1 MSNKNE
7 FSVPY
12 LKPVDAD
19 SMLNSH
25 IYNRAIA
32 RRRRHANCRSSGCVR
47 RAVWRAP
54 MTSLIFGL
62 VCFDITSTKTTLKLF
77 CHSYTRERGYV

>member
-12 LKPVDAD
+12 FKPVDAD

-25 IYNRAIA
+25 IYSRAIL

-54 MTSLIFGL
+54 MTSNFWVGL
-62 VCFDITSTKTTLKLF
+62 C
-77 CHSYTRERGYV
+77 

>member
-1 MSNKNE
+1 MPIAFEKPWLNTAGKMSNKYE

-12 LKPVDAD
+12 FKPVVAD
-19 SMLNSH
+19 SMFNSH

-54 MTSLIFGL
+54 MTSNFCVGL
-62 VCFDITSTKTTLKLF
+62 F
-77 CHSYTRERGYV
+77 